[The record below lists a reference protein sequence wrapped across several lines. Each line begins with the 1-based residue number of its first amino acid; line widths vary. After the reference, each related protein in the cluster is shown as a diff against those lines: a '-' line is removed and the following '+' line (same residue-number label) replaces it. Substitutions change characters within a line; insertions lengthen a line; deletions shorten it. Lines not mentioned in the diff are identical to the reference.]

1 MNAKTTPMALA
12 KVEPVQMRQADRAFE
27 PNSMEEAYR
36 LAKILVA
43 SRMLPRHLGTPEAAF
58 AVIIAGRELGLTA
71 MQSTRSLFFVE
82 GKVTL
87 SADLM
92 VALVKKHPECE
103 YFRVVEATSE
113 RCICETKRS
122 GEEPTRMEWT
132 MADAQRASLTGK
144 DNWKKYPK
152 SMLRARASSELC
164 RAVYPDALMGVYEP
178 DELQREPAQRTP
190 APAMV
195 VVEPAPAPEA
205 PPQQLVEHD
214 HATGE
219 VPMDDDERADL
230 ARRFIDQI
238 HEATTTAQLVDIKAA
253 VKRAAFPDML
263 RLVISESF
271 TARKKALTVSEASM
285 RQPGEEG

>member
-92 VALVKKHPECE
+92 VALVKKHDECE

-113 RCICETKRS
+113 RCIVETKRS

-132 MADAQRASLTGK
+132 MADAQRANLTGK

-253 VKRAAFPDML
+253 VKRAAFPEL
-263 RLVISESF
+263 LSLPIAEVF
-271 TARKKALTVSEASM
+271 ARKKKELSAPPARE
-285 RQPGEEG
+285 PGEEG